1 MTDFDFNLNDSEIRM
16 DVLQRLAEQAMSDP
30 DFRAVARHDLM
41 GALQQYGY
49 DLNER
54 ELALVLR
61 FRASLEEA
69 GVDLFLAE
77 KLGPEYVE
85 QLRGRLN
92 LPPRGE

>member
-1 MTDFDFNLNDSEIRM
+1 MNDANDIRM

-41 GALQQYGY
+41 GALEQYGY
-49 DLNER
+49 ELNER
-54 ELALVLR
+54 EQALVLR
-61 FRASLEEA
+61 FRAALEEA

-85 QLRGRLN
+85 QLRGTLN
-92 LPPRGE
+92 LPPMKR